1 MTKGILFS
9 TLALSF
15 MALSFIGCSNN
26 DVASGKPLPQGTE
39 FEFGAAVE
47 ANQSRTYYDPKDV
60 ANPKATSW
68 KIFWN
73 YENPLDHVYI
83 YSPQAMNGRNQ
94 ASYTVHGTKDQHEA
108 PATKDGDIG
117 IQLSNAPSYNFYGMY
132 PAMAVKEG
140 SGTSTSLSAFM
151 PITQIAS
158 TTETMSLTTP
168 VSDLQTNADMNCA
181 LMIAKEKNFTPS
193 TDNQAKVGLQFE
205 PFATMLD
212 VTVNGTTGSNTQNTV
227 RITSVI
233 IEADAP
239 IAGDFT
245 YDYESGALTLGNNT
259 SNSIVINTKFKDQDG
274 NEVGVTMGRES
285 TLSVRAFMIPNPAVT
300 ELKVKVV
307 TAAAQTMTKKLNMG
321 NFKESQIHFTKLPKI
336 DVDNLQFD
344 YTIWLSQLDPNI
356 YISEISMPGTA
367 LSFNYLSPNAIKKTQ
382 TLNLTEQFNKGV
394 RVFQSHINLG
404 DDLSLTNENGPIG
417 LATSEGNSIKK
428 PDGTSWTLEDA
439 IEALHKE
446 MSGIH
451 KDEFCVLAISEW
463 IANLN
468 VTKLSTLYK
477 RLNNLLKKDGTVG
490 LVATGI
496 THNTTINDVKGKVI
510 IKVQLNGSESSYY
523 GAWSSLAGANVWANI
538 YRYAAE
544 SKPFYSPMPYGSLPQ
559 ETDGS
564 EYSSALSSTGMNLI
578 YSECANV
585 INNVSSWGGVTYK
598 NGVKAN
604 ATAVLDAYA
613 KNYNSDEH
621 RNFSITYLGGC
632 GLRGYYPY
640 NIAEDLNTLWL
651 NYAKKPAKKPWGWV
665 MLNWVGDDTK
675 APTSTKCIREV
686 IEHNADPNFILKRR
700 TN

>member
-15 MALSFIGCSNN
+15 MALSFIGCSND
-26 DVASGKPLPQGTE
+26 DVEGGKPLPQGTE

-47 ANQSRTYYDPKDV
+47 TNQSRTYYDPTDV
-60 ANPKATSW
+60 ANPNATSW

-73 YENPLDHVYI
+73 YQAPLDHVYI

-132 PAMAVKEG
+132 PAQAVTEG

-168 VSDLQTNADMNCA
+168 VTNLQTNADMNCA
-181 LMIAKEKNFTPS
+181 LMIAKEKGYTPS

-212 VTVNGTTGSNTQNTV
+212 VTVNGTTGSNTQTTV

-245 YDYESGALTLGNNT
+245 YDYESGALTLGQNT
-259 SNSIVINTKFKDQDG
+259 SNSIAINTKFKDKDG
-274 NEVGVTMGRES
+274 NEIGVTMGQNS
-285 TLSVRAFMIPNPAVT
+285 TLNVRAFLIPNPAIT
-300 ELKVKVV
+300 QLKVKVV
-307 TAAAQTMTKKLNMG
+307 TAAAQTMTKTLKMDK
-321 NFKESQIHFTKLPKI
+321 FKNSQIHSAKLPKI
-336 DVDNLQFD
+336 DVDDLQFD
-344 YTIWLSQLDPNI
+344 YTIWLSQLDPRI
-356 YISEISMPGTA
+356 YIAEISMPGTV
-367 LSFNYLSPNAIKKTQ
+367 LSFNYLSSDATKKTQ

-404 DDLSLTNENGPIG
+404 GDETTNENGPIG
-417 LATSEGNSIKK
+417 LATSEGNPIKK
-428 PDGTSWTLEDA
+428 ADGTVWTLEDV

-463 IANLN
+463 IASLN
-468 VTKLSTLYK
+468 VDKLSTLYK

-496 THNTTINDVKGKVI
+496 TPNTTINDVKGKVI
-510 IKVQLNGSESSYY
+510 IKVQLNGSESSYS
-523 GAWSSLAGANVWANI
+523 GAWPSLAGANVWTNI

-544 SKPFYSPMPYGSLPQ
+544 SNPFYSPMPYGSLPA
-559 ETDGS
+559 TDAGS
-564 EYSSALSSTGMNLI
+564 AYPSALSSTGMNLI

-585 INNVSSWGGVTYK
+585 ITSVSSSGATYRD
-598 NGVKAN
+598 GVKDN
-604 ATAVLDAYA
+604 ATNVLKAYA
-613 KNYNSDEH
+613 NNYTSDEH

-632 GLRGYYPY
+632 GLYGYYPY
-640 NIAEDLNTLWL
+640 NIAQDLNTIWL
-651 NYAKKPAKKPWGWV
+651 NYSGKPAKKPWGWV

>member
-1 MTKGILFS
+1 
-9 TLALSF
+9 
-15 MALSFIGCSNN
+15 
-26 DVASGKPLPQGTE
+26 
-39 FEFGAAVE
+39 
-47 ANQSRTYYDPKDV
+47 
-60 ANPKATSW
+60 
-68 KIFWN
+68 
-73 YENPLDHVYI
+73 
-83 YSPQAMNGRNQ
+83 
-94 ASYTVHGTKDQHEA
+94 
-108 PATKDGDIG
+108 
-117 IQLSNAPSYNFYGMY
+117 
-132 PAMAVKEG
+132 
-140 SGTSTSLSAFM
+140 
-151 PITQIAS
+151 
-158 TTETMSLTTP
+158 MSLTTP
-168 VSDLQTNADMNCA
+168 VTNLQTNADMNCA
-181 LMIAKEKNFTPS
+181 LMIAKEKGYTPS

-212 VTVNGTTGSNTQNTV
+212 VTVNGTTGSNTQTTV

-245 YDYESGALTLGNNT
+245 YDYESGALTLGQNT
-259 SNSIVINTKFKDQDG
+259 SNSIAINTKFKDKDG
-274 NEVGVTMGRES
+274 NEIGVTMGQNS
-285 TLSVRAFMIPNPAVT
+285 TLNVRAFLIPNPAIT
-300 ELKVKVV
+300 QLKVKVV
-307 TAAAQTMTKKLNMG
+307 TAAAQTMTKTLKMDK
-321 NFKESQIHFTKLPKI
+321 FKNSQIHFPKLPKI
-336 DVDNLQFD
+336 DVDDLQFD

-367 LSFNYLSPNAIKKTQ
+367 LSFNYLASDATKKTQ

-404 DDLSLTNENGPIG
+404 DDEILTNENGPIG
-417 LATSEGNSIKK
+417 LATSEGNPIKK
-428 PDGTSWTLEDA
+428 ADGTSCWTLEDA

-463 IANLN
+463 IASLN
-468 VTKLSTLYK
+468 VNKLSTLYK

-496 THNTTINDVKGKVI
+496 TPNTTIDDVKGKVI
-510 IKVQLNGSESSYY
+510 IKVQLNGSESTYS
-523 GAWSSLAGANVWANI
+523 GAWSSLAGANVWTNI

-544 SKPFYSPMPYGSLPQ
+544 SNPFYSPMPYGSLP
-559 ETDGS
+559 ETDAGS

-585 INNVSSWGGVTYK
+585 ITSVSSSGATYRT
-598 NGVKAN
+598 GVKDN
-604 ATAVLDAYA
+604 ATNVLKAYA
-613 KNYNSDEH
+613 NNYTSDEH

-632 GLRGYYPY
+632 GLYGYYPY
-640 NIAEDLNTLWL
+640 NIAQDLNTIWL
-651 NYAKKPAKKPWGWV
+651 NYSGKPAKKPWGWV

-686 IEHNADPNFILKRR
+686 IEHNADPNFKLKRR

>member
-1 MTKGILFS
+1 
-9 TLALSF
+9 
-15 MALSFIGCSNN
+15 
-26 DVASGKPLPQGTE
+26 
-39 FEFGAAVE
+39 
-47 ANQSRTYYDPKDV
+47 
-60 ANPKATSW
+60 
-68 KIFWN
+68 
-73 YENPLDHVYI
+73 
-83 YSPQAMNGRNQ
+83 MNGRNQ

-132 PAMAVKEG
+132 PAQAVTEG

-168 VSDLQTNADMNCA
+168 VTNLQTNADMNCA
-181 LMIAKEKNFTPS
+181 LMIAKEKGYTPS

-245 YDYESGALTLGNNT
+245 YDYESGALTLGQNT
-259 SNSIVINTKFKDQDG
+259 SNSIAINTKFKDKDG
-274 NEVGVTMGRES
+274 NEIGVTMGQNS
-285 TLSVRAFMIPNPAVT
+285 TLNVRAFLIPNPAIT
-300 ELKVKVV
+300 QLKVKVV
-307 TAAAQTMTKKLNMG
+307 TAAAQTMTKTLKMDK
-321 NFKESQIHFTKLPKI
+321 FKNSQIHFPKLPKI
-336 DVDNLQFD
+336 DVDDLQFD

-367 LSFNYLSPNAIKKTQ
+367 LSFNYLASDATKKTQ

-404 DDLSLTNENGPIG
+404 DDPSLTNENGPIG
-417 LATSEGNSIKK
+417 LATSEGNPIKK
-428 PDGTSWTLEDA
+428 ADGTSCWTLEDV

-463 IANLN
+463 IDKLN
-468 VTKLSTLYK
+468 VNKLSTLYK
-477 RLNNLLKKDGTVG
+477 RLNNLLKKDATVG

-496 THNTTINDVKGKVI
+496 TPNTTIDDVKGKVI
-510 IKVQLNGSESSYY
+510 IKVQLNGSESSYS
-523 GAWSSLAGANVWANI
+523 GAWPSLAGANVWTNI

-544 SKPFYSPMPYGSLPQ
+544 SSPFYSPMPYGSLPA
-559 ETDGS
+559 TNAGS
-564 EYSSALSSTGMNLI
+564 AYPSALSSTGMNLI

-585 INNVSSWGGVTYK
+585 IYSVSGSSATYST
-598 NGVKAN
+598 GVKAN

-613 KNYNSDEH
+613 KSYKSDEH

-632 GLRGYYPY
+632 GLSGYYPY
-640 NIAEDLNTLWL
+640 HIAQDLNTIWL
-651 NYAKKPAKKPWGWV
+651 NYSGKPAKKPWGWV

-686 IEHNADPNFILKRR
+686 IEHNADPNFKLKRR

>member
-15 MALSFIGCSNN
+15 MALSFIGCSND
-26 DVASGKPLPQGTE
+26 DVEGGKPLPQGTE

-47 ANQSRTYYDPKDV
+47 TNQSRTYYDPTDV
-60 ANPKATSW
+60 ANPNATSW

-73 YENPLDHVYI
+73 YQAPLDHVYI

-108 PATKDGDIG
+108 PATKDSDIG

-132 PAMAVKEG
+132 PAQAVTEG

-168 VSDLQTNADMNCA
+168 VTNLQTNADMNCA
-181 LMIAKEKNFTPS
+181 LMIAKEKGYTPS

-212 VTVNGTTGSNTQNTV
+212 VTVNGTTGSNTQTTV

-245 YDYESGALTLGNNT
+245 YDYESGALTLGQNT
-259 SNSIVINTKFKDQDG
+259 SNSIAINTKFKDKDG
-274 NEVGVTMGRES
+274 NEIGVTMGQNS
-285 TLSVRAFMIPNPAVT
+285 TLNVRAFLIPNPAIT
-300 ELKVKVV
+300 QLKVKVV
-307 TAAAQTMTKKLNMG
+307 TAAAQTMTKTLKMD
-321 NFKESQIHFTKLPKI
+321 NFKNSQIHFPKLPKI
-336 DVDNLQFD
+336 DVDDLQFD

-367 LSFNYLSPNAIKKTQ
+367 LSFNYLASDATKKTQ

-404 DDLSLTNENGPIG
+404 DDPSLTNENGPIG
-417 LATSEGNSIKK
+417 LATSEGNPIKK
-428 PDGTSWTLEDA
+428 ADGTSCWTLEDA

-463 IANLN
+463 IKDLN
-468 VTKLSTLYK
+468 VNKLSTLYK

-496 THNTTINDVKGKVI
+496 TPNTTIDDVKGKVI
-510 IKVQLNGSESSYY
+510 IKVQLNGSESSYS
-523 GAWSSLAGANVWANI
+523 GAWPSLAGANVWTNI

-544 SKPFYSPMPYGSLPQ
+544 SYPFYSPMPYGSLPA
-559 ETDGS
+559 TNAGS
-564 EYSSALSSTGMNLI
+564 AYPSALSSTGMNLI

-585 INNVSSWGGVTYK
+585 IYSVSGSSATYRT
-598 NGVKAN
+598 GVKDN
-604 ATAVLDAYA
+604 ATNVLKAYA
-613 KNYNSDEH
+613 NNYTSDEH

-632 GLRGYYPY
+632 GLYGYYPY
-640 NIAEDLNTLWL
+640 NIAQDLNTIWL
-651 NYAKKPAKKPWGWV
+651 NYSGKPAKKPWGWV

-686 IEHNADPNFILKRR
+686 IEHNADPNFKLKRR

>member
-15 MALSFIGCSNN
+15 MALSFIGCSND
-26 DVASGKPLPQGTE
+26 DVEGGKPLPQGTE

-47 ANQSRTYYDPKDV
+47 TNQSRTYYDPTDV
-60 ANPKATSW
+60 ANPNATSW

-73 YENPLDHVYI
+73 YQAPLDHVYI

-132 PAMAVKEG
+132 PAQAVTEG

-168 VSDLQTNADMNCA
+168 VTNLQTNADMNCA
-181 LMIAKEKNFTPS
+181 LMIAKEKGYTPS

-212 VTVNGTTGSNTQNTV
+212 VTVNGTTGSNTQTTV

-245 YDYESGALTLGNNT
+245 YDYESGALTLGQNT
-259 SNSIVINTKFKDQDG
+259 SNSIAINTKFKDKDG
-274 NEVGVTMGRES
+274 NEIGVTMGQNS
-285 TLSVRAFMIPNPAVT
+285 TLNVRAFLIPNPAIT
-300 ELKVKVV
+300 QLKVKVV
-307 TAAAQTMTKKLNMG
+307 TAAAQTMTKTLKMDK
-321 NFKESQIHFTKLPKI
+321 FKNSQIHFPKLPKI
-336 DVDNLQFD
+336 DVDDLQFD

-367 LSFNYLSPNAIKKTQ
+367 LSFNYLASDATKKTQ

-404 DDLSLTNENGPIG
+404 DDPSLTNENGPIG
-417 LATSEGNSIKK
+417 LATSEGNPIKK
-428 PDGTSWTLEDA
+428 ADGTSWTLEDV

-463 IANLN
+463 IKDLN
-468 VTKLSTLYK
+468 VNKLSTLYK

-496 THNTTINDVKGKVI
+496 TPNTTIDDVKGKVI
-510 IKVQLNGSESSYY
+510 IKVQLNGSESTYS
-523 GAWSSLAGANVWANI
+523 GAWSSLAGANVWTNI

-544 SKPFYSPMPYGSLPQ
+544 SSPFYSPMPYGTLPA
-559 ETDGS
+559 TNAGS
-564 EYSSALSSTGMNLI
+564 AQSSSLSSTGMNLI

-585 INNVSSWGGVTYK
+585 IYSVSGSSATYRD
-598 NGVKAN
+598 GVKDN
-604 ATAVLDAYA
+604 ATNVLKAYA
-613 KNYNSDEH
+613 NNYTSDEH

-632 GLRGYYPY
+632 GLYGYYPY
-640 NIAEDLNTLWL
+640 NIAQDLNTIWL
-651 NYAKKPAKKPWGWV
+651 NYSGKPAKKPWGWV

-686 IEHNADPNFILKRR
+686 IEHNADPNFKLKRR